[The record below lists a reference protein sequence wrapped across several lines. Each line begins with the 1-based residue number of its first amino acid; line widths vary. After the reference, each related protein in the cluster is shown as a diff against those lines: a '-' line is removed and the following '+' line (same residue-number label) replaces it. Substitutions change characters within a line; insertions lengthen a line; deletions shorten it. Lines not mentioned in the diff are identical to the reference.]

1 MLSCSWHFS
10 SLSVS
15 MHFERGKERKR
26 ERERMKEQMQ
36 FLIARSADKERETRD
51 GKGENAK
58 RLFCLFAYKLA
69 VKLSFFFSFSL
80 EWLCSFFL
88 LLLTEWAA
96 GRTQKEKLFL
106 SSFDLPAL
114 PLNSWLIHAFGNAC
128 LLWTGGGLKAAA
140 AGSIE
145 GVSTWPQQQQQGCTC
160 TRTLNAAAAL
170 MFGRFTDVEGKK
182 KTSSYL
188 SI

>member
-1 MLSCSWHFS
+1 M
-10 SLSVS
+10 
-15 MHFERGKERKR
+15 E
-26 ERERMKEQMQ
+26 
-36 FLIARSADKERETRD
+36 
-51 GKGENAK
+51 KGENAK
-58 RLFCLFAYKLA
+58 ILFCLFAYKLA

-182 KTSSYL
+182 KPPAIYPSSTIYPATRSFGHQRVYYVCVCIRKTFL
-188 SI
+188 CPFMGFKGERAREKRP